1 MINLF
6 SIYTGVT
13 VQLFFN
19 SSGEYFFKK
28 DVCSL
33 YYVLQHIIVLS
44 SDSCLGALSGFA
56 FH

>member
-1 MINLF
+1 MIKLF
-6 SIYTGVT
+6 SIYTGVI